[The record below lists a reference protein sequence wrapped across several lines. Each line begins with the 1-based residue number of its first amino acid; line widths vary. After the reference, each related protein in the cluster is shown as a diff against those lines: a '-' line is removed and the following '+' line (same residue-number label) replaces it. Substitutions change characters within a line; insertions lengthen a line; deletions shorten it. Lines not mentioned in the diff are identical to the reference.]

1 MICFKSQG
9 GESELDGT
17 CPFTIQ
23 VGFSADLLSNCDSK
37 HKYLAII
44 TKKVDQWGGV
54 RWEMDGLLLTGPK
67 AKPTEINTF
76 RFECK
81 KIARVAK
88 RCPEK

>member
-1 MICFKSQG
+1 MG
-9 GESELDGT
+9 GT

-23 VGFSADLLSNCDSK
+23 VRFSADLLTNCDSK
-37 HKYLAII
+37 QKYLSII

-54 RWEMDGLLLTGPK
+54 RCERDGLLLIGPK

-76 RFECK
+76 GFEYK